1 MSLRSE
7 IREKVERAREKT
19 MKEKLQN
26 KEMANVVK
34 RVLIEKRQRDIEE
47 DLSLKRSRKYHLLY
61 DKNESLSR
69 KIKTLEEHQSRAKQT
84 YGDRILDKCSLH
96 EDNVEKIR
104 QLEELESMLVDKL
117 KQTHSRQQAAYSEL
131 DKIVNESYGYYLQS
145 YVERKDK
152 HLKLFS
158 NGKEIPSARGRNA
171 TSVLGQYLTS
181 HL

>member
-1 MSLRSE
+1 M
-7 IREKVERAREKT
+7 
-19 MKEKLQN
+19 
-26 KEMANVVK
+26 
-34 RVLIEKRQRDIEE
+34 
-47 DLSLKRSRKYHLLY
+47 
-61 DKNESLSR
+61 
-69 KIKTLEEHQSRAKQT
+69 
-84 YGDRILDKCSLH
+84 
-96 EDNVEKIR
+96 EKIR
-104 QLEELESMLVDKL
+104 QLEELESMLLDKL

-171 TSVLGQYLTS
+171 TSVLSQSLTS